1 MDPETRRRRFRAL
14 TFINSPSTFLN
25 FPLDIDSLYS
35 YNIVMKTI
43 RQSTAKSTGRV
54 ARKPMAIRLTG
65 YEVIEKRADRG
76 GTSGRIYV
84 PKAWIGKLVRAIRIE
99 R

>member
-1 MDPETRRRRFRAL
+1 
-14 TFINSPSTFLN
+14 
-25 FPLDIDSLYS
+25 
-35 YNIVMKTI
+35 MKTVK
-43 RQSTAKSTGRV
+43 KSIPAHDRS

-65 YEVIEKRADRG
+65 YEVIEKRAELS

-84 PKAWIGKLVRAIRIE
+84 PKSWIGKRVRAIRID